1 MATVKELNK
10 RLDDLESRHACAEKL
25 IIGLIAELDKAQ
37 GRITSL
43 EDLAADYVHEL
54 EQEAEE
60 TAEEAREAIRHMLGS
75 VQIISE
81 GVARE
86 VAGAFGLVL

>member
-1 MATVKELNK
+1 MATVKELAK
-10 RLDDLESRHACAEKL
+10 KLDDLETRHLCAEKL

-43 EDLAADYVHEL
+43 EDLAADYVQECEL
-54 EQEAEE
+54 DAQEAE
-60 TAEEAREAIRHMLGS
+60 ALIREVMGS
-75 VQIISE
+75 VHVVVD

-86 VAGAFGLVL
+86 VAGAFGLKL

>member
-1 MATVKELNK
+1 MATVKELK
-10 RLDDLESRHACAEKL
+10 TRLDDLEARHACAEKL

-43 EDLAADYVHEL
+43 ENLAADFVQEIEL
-54 EQEAEE
+54 DEQA
-60 TAEEAREAIRHMLGS
+60 AEEAAEAIRGFLGS
-75 VQIISE
+75 VQIITD

-86 VAGAFGLVL
+86 VAGAFGLKL